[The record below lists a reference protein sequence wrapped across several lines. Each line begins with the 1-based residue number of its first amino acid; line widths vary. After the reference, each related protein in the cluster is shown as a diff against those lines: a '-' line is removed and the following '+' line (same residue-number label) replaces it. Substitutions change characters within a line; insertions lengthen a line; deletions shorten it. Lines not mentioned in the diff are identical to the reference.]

1 MIRDKDEQTCSE
13 LNAEMWTRTL
23 ETRYRLPQP
32 ILGADWHMV
41 NAKSGL
47 DLGIADD
54 VVFGE
59 FLHPEMVERG
69 EVKCLFIFSLIPAFR
84 LKVFFHHISTS

>member
-1 MIRDKDEQTCSE
+1 
-13 LNAEMWTRTL
+13 
-23 ETRYRLPQP
+23 
-32 ILGADWHMV
+32 MV

-54 VVFGE
+54 VVFSE

-84 LKVFFHHISTS
+84 LKLFFHHISTS

>member
-1 MIRDKDEQTCSE
+1 
-13 LNAEMWTRTL
+13 
-23 ETRYRLPQP
+23 
-32 ILGADWHMV
+32 MV

-69 EVKCLFIFSLIPAFR
+69 EFKCLFIFSLISAFR
-84 LKVFFHHISTS
+84 FKVFFHHVPASQE